1 MVITL
6 HTKLV
11 TRATEVK
18 RKQACKTDYTVKSK
32 VMRTQRKKRRVNK
45 CPGGVGDPRAHSGGN
60 ELSSGDATGG
70 AVCSEES
77 AGQEEAGSESDPASG
92 SMTEWK
98 TREGGYL
105 SGRQEDLPAWSRAVG
120 SFHQKP
126 HTVFSHRNPSCPL
139 TNRRGMLEFQ
149 PLPSGRLPTWA
160 PAGLTVG
167 LGVGG
172 SVLPLMCSC
181 GEASHGKVTGRAQ
194 AR

>member
-11 TRATEVK
+11 TRATQVK
-18 RKQACKTDYTVKSK
+18 RKQACKTDYIVSPGCENPEKE
-32 VMRTQRKKRRVNK
+32 KKGKQVSWG
-45 CPGGVGDPRAHSGGN
+45 CGVWVGDPRARSGGN

-98 TREGGYL
+98 TREGGYS
-105 SGRQEDLPAWSRAVG
+105 SGRQEDFPAWARALG

-126 HTVFSHRNPSCPL
+126 HIVFSHRNPQLSTHKQERNAGIPAPSFRQTAHLGPCRPH
-139 TNRRGMLEFQ
+139 RR
-149 PLPSGRLPTWA
+149 
-160 PAGLTVG
+160 VG
-167 LGVGG
+167 GGVGG
-172 SVLPLMCSC
+172 AC
-181 GEASHGKVTGRAQ
+181 GP
-194 AR
+194 